1 MRQNVK
7 KLVAFVCA
15 VTMMITLVPVGAQA
29 ATKKAAFEKSY
40 TALYEDL

>member
-29 ATKKAAFEKSY
+29 ATKESGFCKK
-40 TALYEDL
+40 LYRFV